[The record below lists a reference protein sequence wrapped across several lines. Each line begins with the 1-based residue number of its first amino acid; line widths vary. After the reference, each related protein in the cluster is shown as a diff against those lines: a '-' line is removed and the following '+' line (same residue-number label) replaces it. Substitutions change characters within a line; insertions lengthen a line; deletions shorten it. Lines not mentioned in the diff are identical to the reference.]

1 MCAPAAADLTTTYT
15 FIEQGEGI
23 KTHAVPLESGGGMLA
38 KLIESTSV
46 TPYAFEGNYLLV
58 LKGSCD
64 IEGVTLA
71 AGSLV
76 VAEDIEPQPYGIGA
90 TASNTCLALGI
101 SF

>member
-1 MCAPAAADLTTTYT
+1 MT
-15 FIEQGEGI
+15 
-23 KTHAVPLESGGGMLA
+23 A
-38 KLIESTSV
+38 KLIESTSPV
-46 TPYAFEGNYLLV
+46 TYAFEGNYLLV

-76 VAEDIEPQPYGIGA
+76 VADEIEPQPYDISA
-90 TASNTCLALGI
+90 TASNTCLAMGV